1 VPRNDEQFWRQSLS
15 RRIADEKAVPDL
27 VLVVEDEAAARAG
40 MEQLLRGAGYEAV
53 GAENG
58 LAALELLRSGV
69 RPRVI
74 LLDLMMPV
82 MDGWAFRREQL
93 RDPHLAHIPVIVLS
107 ALHHGWVEGIPPTLP
122 KPIDVRQL
130 LDELQDV
137 LTPPISGGR

>member
-1 VPRNDEQFWRQSLS
+1 LLTGKSV
-15 RRIADEKAVPDL
+15 ADL

-40 MEQLLRGAGYEAV
+40 MEQLLRGAGYDAV
-53 GAENG
+53 GASNG
-58 LAALELLRSGV
+58 QAALDLLRSGI
-69 RPRVI
+69 RPRAI

-130 LDELQDV
+130 LDELHDV

>member
-1 VPRNDEQFWRQSLS
+1 V
-15 RRIADEKAVPDL
+15 ADL

-40 MEQLLRGAGYEAV
+40 MEQLLRASGYEAV
-53 GAENG
+53 GAANG
-58 LAALELLRSGV
+58 QAALELLRSGV

-93 RDPHLAHIPVIVLS
+93 RDPQLAHIPVIVLS

-122 KPIDVRQL
+122 KPIDIQQL
-130 LDELQDV
+130 LAEIEDV
-137 LTPPISGGR
+137 LSPPISGGR

>member
-1 VPRNDEQFWRQSLS
+1 LLTGKSV
-15 RRIADEKAVPDL
+15 ADL

-40 MEQLLRGAGYEAV
+40 MEQLLRGAGYDAV
-53 GAENG
+53 GAPNG
-58 LAALELLRSGV
+58 QAALDLLRSGI
-69 RPRVI
+69 RPRAI

-93 RDPHLAHIPVIVLS
+93 RDPQLAHIPVIVLS

-130 LDELQDV
+130 LDELHDV
-137 LTPPISGGR
+137 LSPPISGGR

>member
-1 VPRNDEQFWRQSLS
+1 V
-15 RRIADEKAVPDL
+15 ADL

-53 GAENG
+53 GAANG
-58 LAALELLRSGV
+58 QAALDMLRSGV
-69 RPRVI
+69 RPRAI

-93 RDPHLAHIPVIVLS
+93 RDPQLAHIPVIVLS

-137 LTPPISGGR
+137 LSPPISGGR

>member
-1 VPRNDEQFWRQSLS
+1 
-15 RRIADEKAVPDL
+15 
-27 VLVVEDEAAARAG
+27 
-40 MEQLLRGAGYEAV
+40 MEQLLRGAGYDAV
-53 GAENG
+53 GAPNG
-58 LAALELLRSGV
+58 QAALDLLRSGI
-69 RPRVI
+69 RPRAI

-93 RDPHLAHIPVIVLS
+93 RDPQLAHIPVIVLS

-130 LDELQDV
+130 LDELHDV